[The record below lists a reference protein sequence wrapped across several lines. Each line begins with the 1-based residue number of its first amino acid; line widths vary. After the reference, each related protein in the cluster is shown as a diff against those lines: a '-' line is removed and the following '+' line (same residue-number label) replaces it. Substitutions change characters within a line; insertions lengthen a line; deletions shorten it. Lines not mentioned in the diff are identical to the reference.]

1 MAESLLG
8 NRNINQ
14 LAFVVKDIEAANIAF
29 TRLLGIK
36 KSEPFLTGDSSVSNV
51 TFRGV
56 PTESQSKLAFLNT
69 PTVQFE
75 LIEPDKNQE
84 RCVSYG

>member
-14 LAFVVKDIEAANIAF
+14 LAFVVKDIEAANLAF

-36 KSEPFLTGDSSVSNV
+36 KTEPISNW
-51 TFRGV
+51 
-56 PTESQSKLAFLNT
+56 
-69 PTVQFE
+69 
-75 LIEPDKNQE
+75 
-84 RCVSYG
+84 

>member
-1 MAESLLG
+1 MGSRFISMAESLLG

-14 LAFVVKDIEAANIAF
+14 LAFVVKDIEAANLAF
-29 TRLLGIK
+29 TSLLGIK
-36 KSEPFLTGDSSVSNV
+36 KAEPFLTGDSSVSKV

-69 PTVQFE
+69 PTVN
-75 LIEPDKNQE
+75 LN
-84 RCVSYG
+84 